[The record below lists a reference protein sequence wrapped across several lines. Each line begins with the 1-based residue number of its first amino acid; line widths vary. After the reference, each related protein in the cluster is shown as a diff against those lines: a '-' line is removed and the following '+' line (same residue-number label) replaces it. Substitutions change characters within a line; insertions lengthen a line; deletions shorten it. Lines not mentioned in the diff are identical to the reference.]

1 MAIGQKNP
9 SPYQGKTMKSIV
21 AQKLVENGNGINST
35 VTASLSPAESQRNY
49 GFQKFLHYFQGL
61 QDQRVILPHDT
72 DKSQAAR
79 TLEQRRQTAEPWK
92 SVFMATQTDKERE
105 NNISQQ
111 AYMKQRRLVPDNT
124 YGSFYA
130 FMHAL
135 SAAFGQLHG
144 S

>member
-1 MAIGQKNP
+1 M
-9 SPYQGKTMKSIV
+9 TMQQIV
-21 AQKLVENGNGINST
+21 AHKLQTNGEGVNYT
-35 VTASLSPAESQRNY
+35 VAATLSPAESKRNY

-61 QDQRVILPHDT
+61 QDQRVVLPNDT
-72 DKSQAAR
+72 EKSQPAR
-79 TLEQRRQTAEPWK
+79 DLEQRRQTAEPWK
-92 SVFMATQTDKERE
+92 SVFMVTQTDKERE